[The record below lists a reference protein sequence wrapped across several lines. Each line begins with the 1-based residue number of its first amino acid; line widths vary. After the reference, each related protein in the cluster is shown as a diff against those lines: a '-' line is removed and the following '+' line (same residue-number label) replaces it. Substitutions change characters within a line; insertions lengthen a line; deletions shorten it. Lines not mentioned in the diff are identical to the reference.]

1 MCEQRVGD
9 GLREGVAVY
18 RQCAASGQA
27 VFVGAGHDEAVGGA
41 HFPMQQAH
49 GVLLVIIRA
58 EGVGADHLAQKP
70 GLVGEGFDLGAHL
83 VDHDFHARVRRL
95 PSSL

>member
-1 MCEQRVGD
+1 MREKRVSD
-9 GLREGVAVY
+9 GLREGVTVDG
-18 RQCAASGQA
+18 QCTACGQA
-27 VFVGAGHDEAVGGA
+27 VLVGTGHDQAIGGA

-49 GVLLVIIRA
+49 GVLLVIIRT

-70 GLVGEGFDLGAHL
+70 GLVGKGFDLGAHL